1 MFIKKTMEVPVELIK
16 ANSEQPRKNF
26 AEEQLIELRDS
37 IKEFGVLQPLIL
49 KREVNGDYLL
59 IAGERRLRAAMM
71 AGLDRVPAVI
81 KDASDEE
88 VSLIALVEN
97 IQRENLGYIE
107 EAKAY
112 RNIMEKYGMSQLALS
127 EKLGKNQSTIS
138 NKIRLLSLPKDIQDI
153 LVENKLTERHAR
165 ALLKIEDDQMRRV
178 VIGKVLKHGFNVKQT
193 EKLVDDI
200 KNSTAASIGS
210 SNGSFNSEP
219 VGTCPHCSGKIKE
232 SKSGFYCEN
241 YPEDKGSC
249 KFTMFKDNR
258 IFKLTR
264 EDAEK
269 LCKGEHIKKNVKYN
283 GKEWLQ
289 ELYYDVEQHKVS
301 FFKPEVVQISA
312 KCPICGKE
320 LTNTS
325 YSLIC
330 ECGFK
335 LNRKIAEYKLSEKDI
350 NELLTKGKTRQI
362 TKFYSTKKKKYFS
375 AYLVVKDKE
384 IKLVF

>member
-59 IAGERRLRAAMM
+59 IAGERRLRAAIM

-193 EKLVDDI
+193 EKLVDDYI
-200 KNSTAASIGS
+200 AQQESRERERN
-210 SNGSFNSEP
+210 
-219 VGTCPHCSGKIKE
+219 KI
-232 SKSGFYCEN
+232 C
-241 YPEDKGSC
+241 
-249 KFTMFKDNR
+249 
-258 IFKLTR
+258 
-264 EDAEK
+264 
-269 LCKGEHIKKNVKYN
+269 HI
-283 GKEWLQ
+283 
-289 ELYYDVEQHKVS
+289 S
-301 FFKPEVVQISA
+301 
-312 KCPICGKE
+312 
-320 LTNTS
+320 
-325 YSLIC
+325 
-330 ECGFK
+330 
-335 LNRKIAEYKLSEKDI
+335 YKLYINTLKRAFNDMELNEKGATFVQEDMG
-350 NELLTKGKTRQI
+350 NDLRI
-362 TKFYSTKKKKYFS
+362 TIMIP
-375 AYLVVKDKE
+375 KE
-384 IKLVF
+384 IQGMVG